1 MVIFGATGD
10 LTKRKLIPALVNLAN
25 DGMLPKNFAI
35 IGFAANDTTT
45 ENFRK
50 TLTDEIPKY
59 APAQIDLKSWDWFK
73 ERIYY
78 VKGDFNDPEAYK
90 RLATQI
96 ADVDKSHGTQGNRFF
111 YLAVAPRFFATIV
124 QQLGAA
130 GLVKEEDGHWSRV
143 IIEKP
148 FGHDYASAIQL
159 NKDLKQCLSENQIYR
174 IDHYLGKETVQNLM
188 VFRFSNNIIEPLW
201 NRNYVDHVQI
211 TASETVGVEHRG
223 GFYET
228 AGALRDMVPNHLF
241 QLLTMTSM
249 EPPIS
254 FDADEVRNKQ
264 AEVLH
269 AIQPLMPEDVLKN
282 TVRGQYDDGTIDG
295 EPVPRYRDEPDVAPN
310 SNTETFVAL
319 KLQIDNWRWA
329 GVPFYLRTGKRLA
342 QRATEIVIQF
352 RRTPFVL
359 FRNTTVKNLETNR
372 LVIHIQPEEGISLSF
387 GAKVPGSVMKLGL
400 VNMDFDYCNYFG
412 VEHSTGYERLL
423 RDCMAG
429 DATLF
434 QRADMVEAGWSVIQP
449 IIDVWHAL
457 PARGFPNYASGSW
470 GPRDAEELM
479 DRDGRSWRRI
489 GEEDIDQR
497 RFSDSARA
505 ATDKPVST
513 RSSPASNCW
522 RQFVNS
528 LPAGCSSEL
537 RIWGSRVRSRR

>member
-1 MVIFGATGD
+1 
-10 LTKRKLIPALVNLAN
+10 
-25 DGMLPKNFAI
+25 
-35 IGFAANDTTT
+35 
-45 ENFRK
+45 
-50 TLTDEIPKY
+50 
-59 APAQIDLKSWDWFK
+59 
-73 ERIYY
+73 
-78 VKGDFNDPEAYK
+78 
-90 RLATQI
+90 
-96 ADVDKSHGTQGNRFF
+96 
-111 YLAVAPRFFATIV
+111 
-124 QQLGAA
+124 
-130 GLVKEEDGHWSRV
+130 
-143 IIEKP
+143 
-148 FGHDYASAIQL
+148 
-159 NKDLKQCLSENQIYR
+159 
-174 IDHYLGKETVQNLM
+174 VQNLM

-211 TASETVGVEHRG
+211 TAAETVGVEHRG

-269 AIQPLMPEDVLKN
+269 AIQPLMPEDVLTN
-282 TVRGQYDDGTIDG
+282 TVRGQYDEGEIDG
-295 EPVPRYRDEPDVAPN
+295 EKVPRYRNEPDVAPA

-342 QRATEIVIQF
+342 TRATEIVIQF

-434 QRADMVEAGWSVIQP
+434 QRADMVEAGWNVIQP

-457 PARGFPNYASGSW
+457 PARGFPNYAAGSW
-470 GPRDAEELM
+470 GPADAEELLE
-479 DRDGRSWRRI
+479 RDGRAWRRI
-489 GEEDIDQR
+489 GEEDID
-497 RFSDSARA
+497 
-505 ATDKPVST
+505 K
-513 RSSPASNCW
+513 RSSHVGVPDRTA
-522 RQFVNS
+522 
-528 LPAGCSSEL
+528 AAK
-537 RIWGSRVRSRR
+537 